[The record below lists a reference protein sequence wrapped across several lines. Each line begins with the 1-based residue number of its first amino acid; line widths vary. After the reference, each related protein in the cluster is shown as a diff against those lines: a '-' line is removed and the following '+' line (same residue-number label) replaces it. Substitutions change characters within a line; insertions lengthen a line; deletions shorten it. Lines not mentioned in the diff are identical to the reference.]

1 MTRREALRRL
11 TRNRAKLREQGVHH
25 ISLFGSTSRDQ
36 ATPQSDVDLLVEFDP
51 AAHVGLFD
59 FVRLLDHLSDIM
71 DTRIDLATPE
81 ALRPEMR
88 AEILAEAIRAF

>member
-11 TRNRAKLREQGVHH
+11 ARNRATLREQGVRH
-25 ISLFGSTSRDQ
+25 IFLFGSTSRDQ

-51 AAHVGLFD
+51 AAQVGLFD
-59 FVRLLDHLSDIM
+59 FVRLLDHLSDVM
-71 DTRIDLATPE
+71 GTRIDLATPD

-88 AEILAEAIRAF
+88 DAILAEAIRAF

>member
-11 TRNRAKLREQGVHH
+11 ARNRAKLCEQGVHH

-51 AAHVGLFD
+51 GAHVGLFD
-59 FVRLLDHLSDIM
+59 FVRLLDHLSDVM

>member
-11 TRNRAKLREQGVHH
+11 ARNRAKLREQGVHH
-25 ISLFGSTSRDQ
+25 ISIFGSTSRDQ

-59 FVRLLDHLSDIM
+59 FVRLLDHLSDVM
-71 DTRIDLATPE
+71 DTRIDLATPD

>member
-59 FVRLLDHLSDIM
+59 FVRLLDHLSDVM

>member
-11 TRNRAKLREQGVHH
+11 TRNRDKLREHGVHH

-51 AAHVGLFD
+51 DARVGLFD
-59 FVRLLDHLSDIM
+59 FVGLLHHLSDVM
-71 DTRIDLATPE
+71 DTRIDLATPD
-81 ALRPEMR
+81 ALRAEMR
-88 AEILAEAIRAF
+88 AEIIAEAIRAF

>member
-11 TRNRAKLREQGVHH
+11 TRNREKLREQGVHH

-51 AAHVGLFD
+51 KAHVGLFD
-59 FVRLLDHLSDIM
+59 FVRLLDHLSDVM

>member
-51 AAHVGLFD
+51 EARVGLFD
-59 FVRLLDHLSDIM
+59 FVSLLDHLSDVM
-71 DTRIDLATPE
+71 DTRIDLATPD
-81 ALRPEMR
+81 ALRAEMR

>member
-11 TRNRAKLREQGVHH
+11 TRSRDKLREHAVRH

-51 AAHVGLFD
+51 DANVGLFD
-59 FVRLLDHLSDIM
+59 FVGLLDHLSDVM
-71 DTRIDLATPE
+71 DTRIDLATPD

-88 AEILAEAIRAF
+88 AEIIAEAIRAF

>member
-11 TRNRAKLREQGVHH
+11 TRSRKKLREHGVRH

-36 ATPQSDVDLLVEFDP
+36 ATPQSDIDLLVEFDP
-51 AAHVGLFD
+51 EARVGLFA
-59 FVRLLDHLSDIM
+59 FVRLLDHLSDVM

-88 AEILAEAIRAF
+88 VEILAEAIRAF

>member
-11 TRNRAKLREQGVHH
+11 ARNRATLREHGVRH

-59 FVRLLDHLSDIM
+59 FVRVLDHLSDVM
-71 DTRIDLATPE
+71 DTRIDLATPD

>member
-11 TRNRAKLREQGVHH
+11 TRSRDKLREHGVRH

-51 AAHVGLFD
+51 DANVGLFD
-59 FVRLLDHLSDIM
+59 FVGLLDHLSDVM
-71 DTRIDLATPE
+71 DTRIDLATPD
-81 ALRPEMR
+81 ALRAEMR
-88 AEILAEAIRAF
+88 AEIIAEAIRAF